1 MWPVYCLTRHKLT
14 QTSPTQIL
22 RALVSALDIPVSCK
36 IRLLPTQEDT
46 IALVKRIAQT
56 GISNLTVH
64 CRTKDMR
71 PREPALTDRLS
82 DIVNVMKE
90 TGIPVVANGDC
101 LGYLDAD
108 RVRHLTGAF
117 FRFLSTCHKFCR

>member
-1 MWPVYCLTRHKLT
+1 MD
-14 QTSPTQIL
+14 
-22 RALVSALDIPVSCK
+22 ALHVPVSCK

-46 IALVKRIAQT
+46 IALVQRIAET

-71 PREPALTDRLS
+71 PREPALIDRLK
-82 DIVNVMKE
+82 DIVEVMRT

-108 RVRHLTGAF
+108 RVRQLTGKDC
-117 FRFLSTCHKFCR
+117 FLSLGRIIS